1 MYPSGFTLNNE
12 TLTDTTKGQNLDME
26 LKTWELLLE
35 QILNIK
41 IKFVD
46 NMKFI
51 HVNTQCTQ
59 FHFSLVVVT
68 IISACSKP
76 EIRNPYAKIKLQ

>member
-1 MYPSGFTLNNE
+1 
-12 TLTDTTKGQNLDME
+12 ME

-35 QILNIK
+35 LVLNIK

-46 NMKFI
+46 NMEFI

-59 FHFSLVVVT
+59 FHFPIIVIT
-68 IISACSKP
+68 IILTFLHVL
-76 EIRNPYAKIKLQ
+76 NPRYITPTLKLNSSEVKV